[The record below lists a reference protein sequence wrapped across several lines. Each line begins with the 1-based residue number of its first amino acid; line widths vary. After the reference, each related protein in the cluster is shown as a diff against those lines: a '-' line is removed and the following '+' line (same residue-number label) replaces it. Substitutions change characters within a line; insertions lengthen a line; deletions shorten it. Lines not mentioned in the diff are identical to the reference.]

1 MHRKKTDR
9 EDIMRPLRTFAF
21 ACLAVLALAPAARAQ
36 AWPTRPIT
44 MIVPFPAGGNADV
57 LARAFAPELSEK
69 LGQQVIIDNRT
80 GASGNLGAA
89 AVAKAAPDGYT
100 FMFATT
106 GPIATSKLL
115 YKSLPYDPEKDFAP
129 VVLMAKAPL
138 IVAAHP
144 GFPVKDLKELIAY
157 AKANPG
163 KVNAGTPGNGSLGQ
177 LASELLQQH
186 TGTKITH
193 VPYRGSAPVMT
204 DLIGGQIN
212 VAFDFMP
219 TYMPL
224 VADGKVRALAITS
237 SARMAGLPD
246 VMTVQEAG
254 FPGFEATGWFAI
266 VAPAGTPAD
275 AIAKINAIAN
285 AWLVSPKGK
294 AQLAL
299 FAMQAAG
306 GTPDDLKAY
315 VRSELDKWGPIIK
328 AANIEM

>member
-1 MHRKKTDR
+1 
-9 EDIMRPLRTFAF
+9 MRAMTRAMLGVA
-21 ACLAVLALAPAARAQ
+21 ALAALTLPAAAQ
-36 AWPTRPIT
+36 EWPAKQVNL
-44 MIVPFPAGGNADV
+44 IVPFSAGGTTDLFGRL
-57 LARAFAPELSEK
+57 LAQHMQKNFGQPFIVENRA
-69 LGQQVIIDNRT
+69 
-80 GASGNLGAA
+80 GAGGNLGAA

-100 FMFATT
+100 LMFATT

-115 YKSLPYDPEKDFAP
+115 YKSLPYDPEKDLAP

-144 GFPVKDLKELIAY
+144 AFPVKDLKELIAY

-186 TGTKITH
+186 TGTKMTH

-219 TYMPL
+219 TYIPL
-224 VADGKVRALAITS
+224 VSDGKVRPLAITS
-237 SARMAGLPD
+237 SARMPGLPD

-254 FPGFEATGWFAI
+254 FPSFEATGWFAI

-285 AWLVSPKGK
+285 AWLNSPKGK
-294 AQLAL
+294 AQLEL
-299 FAMQAAG
+299 FAMQTAG

-315 VRSELDKWGPIIK
+315 IKLELEKWAPIIK
-328 AANIEM
+328 AAKIEM

>member
-1 MHRKKTDR
+1 MRHRIR
-9 EDIMRPLRTFAF
+9 QALGVLIGFAAAA
-21 ACLAVLALAPAARAQ
+21 ACAQPFPAK
-36 AWPTRPIT
+36 PIRY
-44 MIVPFPAGGNADV
+44 IVPFPPGGPTDTFS
-57 LARAFAPELSEK
+57 RALTAQLGEA
-69 LGQQVIIDNRT
+69 LGQPVVVENVP
-80 GASGNLGAA
+80 GAA
-89 AVAKAAPDGYT
+89 ASIGMDRVAKSAPDGYT
-100 FMFATT
+100 IGLATT
-106 GPIATSKLL
+106 GSHAINPHLYGPKLTYNAL
-115 YKSLPYDPEKDFAP
+115 KDFTPLTLAVSYVNIL
-129 VVLMAKAPL
+129 VVNPA
-138 IVAAHP
+138 V
-144 GFPVKDLKELIAY
+144 PVKSVADLVAY

-177 LASELLQQH
+177 LDSELLQQH

>member
-1 MHRKKTDR
+1 MHALKS
-9 EDIMRPLRTFAF
+9 RTFA
-21 ACLAVLALAPAARAQ
+21 LALIAALVLPVAALAQ

-57 LARAFAPELSEK
+57 LARAIAPELSEK
-69 LGQQVIIDNRT
+69 LGQQVIVDNRT
-80 GASGNLGAA
+80 GASGNIGGAA
-89 AVAKAAPDGYT
+89 TAKAAPDGYT

-115 YKSLPYDPEKDFAP
+115 YKSLPYDPEKDLAP
-129 VVLMAKAPL
+129 VVLVAKAPL

-144 GFPVKDLKELIAY
+144 AFPVKDLKELIAY
-157 AKANPG
+157 AKANPE

-186 TGTKITH
+186 TGTKMTH

-204 DLIGGQIN
+204 DLIGGQLN

-219 TYMPL
+219 TYIPL
-224 VADGKVRALAITS
+224 VNDGRVRALAITS
-237 SARMAGLPD
+237 SARVPSLPN

-254 FPGFEATGWFAI
+254 FAGFEATGWFAI

-275 AIAKINAIAN
+275 AIAKINAITN
-285 AWLVSPKGK
+285 AWLNSPKGK
-294 AQLAL
+294 AVLDT
-299 FAMQAAG
+299 FVMQAAG
-306 GTPDDLKAY
+306 GTPDDLRAY
-315 VRSELDKWGPIIK
+315 IKEELAKWGPIIK
-328 AANIEM
+328 AANISM

>member
-1 MHRKKTDR
+1 MAAWKSRS
-9 EDIMRPLRTFAF
+9 FAF
-21 ACLAVLALAPAARAQ
+21 ALLAALALPITAQAQ

-44 MIVPFPAGGNADV
+44 MVVPFPAGGNADV
-57 LARAFAPELSEK
+57 LARALAPELAEK
-69 LGQQVIIDNRT
+69 LGQQVIVDNRT
-80 GASGNLGAA
+80 GASGNIGGA

-100 FMFATT
+100 FMFGTT
-106 GPIATSKLL
+106 GPIATTKLL
-115 YKSLPYDPEKDFAP
+115 SKIPTYDPERDLAP
-129 VVLMAKAPL
+129 VVLVAKAPL

-144 GFPVKDLKELIAY
+144 SFAAKDLKELIAY

-186 TGTKITH
+186 TGTKLTH

-204 DLIGGQIN
+204 DLIGGQLN

-219 TYMPL
+219 TYIPL
-224 VADGKVRALAITS
+224 VNDGKVRALAVTS
-237 SARMAGLPD
+237 RTRVPGLPN

-275 AIAKINAIAN
+275 AIAKVNAITN
-285 AWLVSPKGK
+285 GWLQSPKGK
-294 AQLAL
+294 AHLDT
-299 FAMQAAG
+299 FVMQAAG

-315 VRSELDKWGPIIK
+315 IKEELTKWAPIIK
-328 AANIEM
+328 AANLAQ

>member
-1 MHRKKTDR
+1 MHALKS
-9 EDIMRPLRTFAF
+9 RTFAF
-21 ACLAVLALAPAARAQ
+21 ALIATLALPVAALAQ

-57 LARAFAPELSEK
+57 LARAIAPELSEK
-69 LGQQVIIDNRT
+69 LGQQVIVDNRT
-80 GASGNLGAA
+80 GASGNIGGAA
-89 AVAKAAPDGYT
+89 AAKAAPDGYT

-115 YKSLPYDPEKDFAP
+115 YKSLPYDPEKDLAP
-129 VVLMAKAPL
+129 VVLVAKAPL

-144 GFPVKDLKELIAY
+144 SFPAKDLKELIAY
-157 AKANPG
+157 AKQNPE

-186 TGTKITH
+186 TGIKMTH

-204 DLIGGQIN
+204 DLIGGQLN

-219 TYMPL
+219 TYIPL
-224 VADGKVRALAITS
+224 VNDGRVRALAITS
-237 SARMAGLPD
+237 SSRVPSLPN

-254 FPGFEATGWFAI
+254 FAGFEATGWFAI

-275 AIAKINAIAN
+275 AIAKINAITN
-285 AWLVSPKGK
+285 VWLKSPKGK
-294 AQLAL
+294 AVLDT
-299 FAMQAAG
+299 FVMQAAG

-315 VRSELDKWGPIIK
+315 IRQELEKWGPIIK
-328 AANIEM
+328 AANISM

>member
-1 MHRKKTDR
+1 
-9 EDIMRPLRTFAF
+9 MRLPRCRT
-21 ACLAVLALAPAARAQ
+21 LLVAVVGALALPVATLAQ
-36 AWPTRPIT
+36 SWPTRPVT

-57 LARAFAPELSEK
+57 LARALAPELAEK
-69 LGQQVIIDNRT
+69 LGQQVIVDNRT

-106 GPIATSKLL
+106 GPVATSKLL

-129 VVLMAKAPL
+129 VVLVAKVPL

-144 GFPVKDLKELIAY
+144 SFPVKDLKELIAY

-177 LASELLQQH
+177 LSSELLQQH
-186 TGTKITH
+186 TGTKMTH

-204 DLIGGQIN
+204 DLIGGQID

-219 TYMPL
+219 TYLPL
-224 VADGKVRALAITS
+224 VSDGKVRPLAVTS
-237 SARMAGLPD
+237 SERASSLPD

-275 AIAKINAIAN
+275 AVAKINAITN

-294 AQLAL
+294 AQLDM
-299 FAMQAAG
+299 FAMHAAG
-306 GTPDDLKAY
+306 GPPDDLKAY
-315 VRSELDKWGPIIK
+315 IRTELEKWGPIIK
-328 AANIEM
+328 AAKIEM

>member
-1 MHRKKTDR
+1 MSHFVLPRR
-9 EDIMRPLRTFAF
+9 
-21 ACLAVLALAPAARAQ
+21 VLALTPARRCAQ

-69 LGQQVIIDNRT
+69 LGQQVIVDNRT
-80 GASGNLGAA
+80 GASGNIGGA

-115 YKSLPYDPEKDFAP
+115 VQEPALRSRKGSGAGRAGGQGAVDRRGASCVPRQGSQGADRLCQT
-129 VVLMAKAPL
+129 
-138 IVAAHP
+138 
-144 GFPVKDLKELIAY
+144 
-157 AKANPG
+157 NPG

-186 TGTKITH
+186 TGTKMTH

-219 TYMPL
+219 TYIPL
-224 VADGKVRALAITS
+224 VSDGKVRALAITS
-237 SARMAGLPD
+237 SARMPGLPD

-266 VAPAGTPAD
+266 VAPTGTPAD

-285 AWLVSPKGK
+285 AWLNSPKGK
-294 AQLAL
+294 AQLEL

-306 GTPDDLKAY
+306 GTPDDLRAY
-315 VRSELDKWGPIIK
+315 IRAELAKWAPIIK
-328 AANIEM
+328 AAKIEM

>member
-1 MHRKKTDR
+1 
-9 EDIMRPLRTFAF
+9 MRVLKSRTFVFTLIATLVLPVAAF
-21 ACLAVLALAPAARAQ
+21 AQ

-57 LARAFAPELSEK
+57 LARAIAPELSEK
-69 LGQQVIIDNRT
+69 LGQQVIVDNRT
-80 GASGNLGAA
+80 GASGNIGGAA
-89 AVAKAAPDGYT
+89 AAKAAPDGYT

-115 YKSLPYDPEKDFAP
+115 YKSLPYDPEKDLAP
-129 VVLMAKAPL
+129 VVLVAKAPL

-144 GFPVKDLKELIAY
+144 SFPAKDLKELIAY
-157 AKANPG
+157 AKQNPE

-186 TGTKITH
+186 TGTKMTH

-204 DLIGGQIN
+204 DLIGGQLN

-219 TYMPL
+219 TYIPL
-224 VADGKVRALAITS
+224 VNDGRVRALAITS
-237 SARMAGLPD
+237 STRVPSLPN

-254 FPGFEATGWFAI
+254 FAGFEATGWFAI

-275 AIAKINAIAN
+275 AIAKINAITN
-285 AWLVSPKGK
+285 AWLNSPKGK
-294 AQLAL
+294 AVLDT
-299 FAMQAAG
+299 FVMQAAG

-315 VRSELDKWGPIIK
+315 IKSELEKWGPIIK
-328 AANIEM
+328 AANISM